1 MTDKDQIKINPE
13 TLAHEHGEPVN
24 DLEGVEQ
31 VVGLF
36 DEQLSRAERIAL
48 GIESLVPT
56 DEVIVTEVDE
66 EP

>member
-1 MTDKDQIKINPE
+1 MSEKDQIKIDPE
-13 TLAHEHGEPVN
+13 VLAHDHSEPID
-24 DLEGVEQ
+24 DLEGAEQ
-31 VVGLF
+31 IVGIF

-56 DEVIVTEVDE
+56 DQVIVTDIDE